1 MIRYFFKSLIIC
13 FFVFF
18 VAGGINAQ
26 QEVQFSQAH
35 FNKLFYN
42 PAFSGVNE
50 ALNVNAFYRTQWVGI
65 PGNPEYQSITA
76 DMPIYRANSGIG
88 IVFLNDKIGAEQNT
102 NIAISYAYI
111 TKVGQSTL
119 SFGLSAGMNQK
130 SIDGTILR
138 APQGQYEPN
147 VINHDD
153 DFIPVGKVSAFAQV
167 FGIGVLL
174 KNEQYFIGISANRLF
189 ESSYNFNEN
198 GKDIKIYNKRHINL
212 QAGYLFE
219 LTDDIDLQTSILL
232 KSDLVEHQLDLNVM
246 IIYNDFLWGGLSY
259 RGYNKYSQD
268 AIVGLFGININ
279 KSIKFGYSYDFNL
292 SNLKVVN
299 SGSHELF
306 INYTLPMAKPGKG
319 KIINN
324 PRFLS
329 Y

>member
-1 MIRYFFKSLIIC
+1 MVRYLIIPIFI
-13 FFVFF
+13 FFFLGE
-18 VAGGINAQ
+18 AYAQ

-42 PAFSGVNE
+42 PAFSGVND
-50 ALNVNAFYRTQWVGI
+50 ALNVNAFYRAQWVGI

-76 DMPIYRANSGIG
+76 DMPIYRANSGVG
-88 IVFLNDKIGAEQNT
+88 IVFLNDKIGAQKNM
-102 NIAISYAYI
+102 NIAVSYAYFLKI
-111 TKVGQSTL
+111 GESTL
-119 SFGLSAGMNQK
+119 SFGLTAGINQK

-153 DFIPVGKVSAFAQV
+153 DFIPVGKVSAFAPV
-167 FGIGVLL
+167 FGLGVLL
-174 KNEQYFIGISANRLF
+174 KNDQYFVGISSNRIL
-189 ESSYNFNEN
+189 ESSFNFTDG
-198 GKDIKIYNKRHINL
+198 GKNVKIYNTRHINL
-212 QAGYLFE
+212 QAGYLFDI
-219 LTDDIDLQTSILL
+219 TNNIDLQTSLLL

-246 IIYNDFLWGGLSY
+246 VIYNEFIWGGLSY
-259 RGYNKYSQD
+259 RGYNKYSRD
-268 AIVGLFGININ
+268 AIVGLFGINVN
-279 KSIKFGYSYDFNL
+279 KSLKFGYSYDFNI
-292 SNLKVVN
+292 SNLKAVN

-306 INYTLPMAKPGKG
+306 INYTLPMARPGKG